1 MFRVLGIYN
10 FAQITKRKVVVSCAL
25 CGQTMLK
32 HIRTKKIT
40 IENVTAVPCT
50 LKRFFVK
57 GKAVNT

>member
-1 MFRVLGIYN
+1 MYIS
-10 FAQITKRKVVVSCAL
+10 AQITKRKVVVSCAL

-50 LKRFFVK
+50 LKRFLVK
-57 GKAVNT
+57 GKVVNT